1 MTPAHSGK
9 IRSGLRAFSEPK
21 VRVPV
26 AMILEDLRI
35 ERIPSVPEVL
45 VTLLKLCHKPQ
56 VEFEELARVIE
67 REPALSGKVL
77 HLAGTACYRQWAEV
91 TQIRR
96 LLVVLGL
103 NTVRRLA
110 LTSAVHQY
118 FSQLSPGHES
128 FTAALWFRSL
138 LCAHLARDLAR
149 LTGYPAEEEAYLAG
163 LLHRLGQLVLLAN
176 FPEPYQDILFMD
188 ETEARIEHVERDRFA
203 TTAAEVG
210 AELLRRWPTSP
221 FLADAVRYQ
230 NFPQSDLGES
240 PPLVKLLNLATR
252 LSRGTGANA
261 GALLP
266 PDLDDRLFGLNAT
279 LLAEVFHRARAEVL
293 ETARGFAIDLGVGPR
308 RDPSPAREEL
318 ADYTRN
324 LALLGGTGGM
334 RPACL
339 DTRAALER
347 IRRDLALV
355 FALDEVE
362 FFLCDT
368 TGERLLGQPSS
379 SRPACTGF
387 SLDWRRSASLLGR
400 ALREERPLSSFDS
413 DDETEAL
420 VDEQLRR
427 LLKTPGLLVLPL
439 IAEQVPLGAVVAGIP
454 SSRCLPLA
462 EWGTGLNLF
471 AGQLALLL
479 LQARETEA
487 ARDAEESAGRQWR
500 NLEVRKLLHEVNNP
514 LAVITNYLHVLG
526 LKLGEGG
533 PVKELAVLR
542 EELARV
548 GDLLARFKDLEQP
561 PAPGEERLE
570 LNRTITDLCAIFADG
585 LFQGKKIRAEFDRD
599 ESIPPLALSPGAL
612 RQVVMNLLKNAAEAL
627 PEGGRIHLATR
638 DRIHKNGALFVE
650 LRIGDNGPGL
660 PEQVL
665 NGLFTPVTSAKPGHA
680 GLGLSIVKQLLD
692 QLGAEISCASSPEAG
707 TRFQILLP
715 RTLSREASNHD

>member
-1 MTPAHSGK
+1 
-9 IRSGLRAFSEPK
+9 
-21 VRVPV
+21 
-26 AMILEDLRI
+26 MILEDLRI

-45 VTLLKLCHKPQ
+45 VTLLKLCHNPQ
-56 VEFEELARVIE
+56 VEFEELAQVIE
-67 REPALSGKVL
+67 REPALSAKIL

-103 NTVRRLA
+103 DTVRRLA

-118 FSQLSPGHES
+118 FNQLSPGHES
-128 FTAALWFRSL
+128 FTAALWFRCL
-138 LCAHLARDLAR
+138 LCAQLARDLAR

-188 ETEARIEHVERDRFA
+188 ETEARIEQVERERFA

-210 AELLRRWPTSP
+210 AGLLRQWPTP
-221 FLADAVRYQ
+221 PLLADAVRYQ

-252 LSRGTGANA
+252 LSRGTST
-261 GALLP
+261 GALPP
-266 PDLDDRLFGLNAT
+266 PDLDDQLFGLNAT

-293 ETARGFAIDLGVGPR
+293 ETARGFAIDLGAGPR

-318 ADYTRN
+318 ADYARN

-339 DTRAALER
+339 DSRAALER
-347 IRRDLALV
+347 IRQDLALV

-362 FFLCDT
+362 FFLCDAS
-368 TGERLLGQPSS
+368 GERLLGQPSP
-379 SRPACTGF
+379 SRPACAGF

-400 ALREERPLSSFDS
+400 ALREGRPLSSFDS
-413 DDETEAL
+413 SDGETEAL

-454 SSRCLPLA
+454 SPRRLPLA
-462 EWGTGLNLF
+462 EWCTGLGLF

-487 ARDAEESAGRQWR
+487 ARDTEETAGRQWR
-500 NLEVRKLLHEVNNP
+500 SLEVRMLLHEVNNP

-548 GDLLARFKDLEQP
+548 GDLLARFKDLEHP
-561 PAPGEERLE
+561 PAPGEQRLE
-570 LNRTITDLCAIFADG
+570 LNRTIADLCAIFADG

-599 ESIPPLALSPGAL
+599 ESIPTLALSPGAL
-612 RQVVMNLLKNAAEAL
+612 RQVVMNLVKNAAEAL

-638 DRIHKNGALFVE
+638 DRIHKNSALFVE

-660 PEQVL
+660 PERVL

-707 TRFQILLP
+707 TSFQILLP
-715 RTLSREASNHD
+715 RTLPREASSHD

>member
-1 MTPAHSGK
+1 
-9 IRSGLRAFSEPK
+9 
-21 VRVPV
+21 
-26 AMILEDLRI
+26 MILEDLRI

-45 VTLLKLCHKPQ
+45 VTLLNLCHKPQ

-67 REPALSGKVL
+67 QEPALSGKIL

-103 NTVRRLA
+103 DTVRRLA

-149 LTGYPAEEEAYLAG
+149 LTGYPTEDEAYLSG
-163 LLHRLGQLVLLAN
+163 LLHRLGQLVLLEN

-188 ETEARIEHVERDRFA
+188 ETEARIEQVERDLFA
-203 TTAAEVG
+203 TTG
-210 AELLRRWPTSP
+210 AEIGAGLLRQWPTSP
-221 FLADAVRYQ
+221 ILADAVRYQ
-230 NFPQSDLGES
+230 NYPQSDLGES
-240 PPLVKLLNLATR
+240 PHLVKLLNLATR
-252 LSRGTGANA
+252 LSRGTSAS
-261 GALLP
+261 ALP
-266 PDLDDRLFGLNAT
+266 STDLDDQLFGLNAT
-279 LLAEVFHRARAEVL
+279 LLAEVFHRAQAEVL
-293 ETARGFAIDLGVGPR
+293 ETARGFAIDRGASPR
-308 RDPSPAREEL
+308 QDPSPARLKL
-318 ADYTRN
+318 ADYARN
-324 LALLGGTGGM
+324 LALLGGTGGL
-334 RPACL
+334 RPTSL
-339 DTRAALER
+339 DSRAALER
-347 IRRDLALV
+347 IRQDLALV

-362 FFLCDT
+362 FFLCDAA
-368 TGERLLGQPSS
+368 GERLLGQPSPLH
-379 SRPACTGF
+379 PACTGF

-400 ALREERPLSSFDS
+400 SLREGRPLSSFDRG
-413 DDETEAL
+413 DGETEAL

-427 LLKTPGLLVLPL
+427 LLKAPGLLVLPL
-439 IAEQVPLGAVVAGIP
+439 IAEQIPLGAVVAGIP
-454 SSRCLPLA
+454 SQGRLPLA
-462 EWGTGLNLF
+462 EWGTGLTLF

-479 LQARETEA
+479 LQTRETEA
-487 ARDAEESAGRQWR
+487 TRDAEESAGRQR
-500 NLEVRKLLHEVNNP
+500 RSLEVHKLLHEVNNP

-533 PVKELAVLR
+533 PTRELTVLR

-548 GDLLARFKDLEQP
+548 GDLLARFKDLEHL
-561 PAPGEERLE
+561 PAPGEQRLE
-570 LNRTITDLCAIFADG
+570 LNRTIADLCAIFADG

-660 PEQVL
+660 SEQVL
-665 NGLFTPVTSAKPGHA
+665 NGLFTPVASAKPGHA

-692 QLGAEISCASSPEAG
+692 QLGAEISCASAAETG
-707 TRFQILLP
+707 TLFQILLP
-715 RTLSREASNHD
+715 RTLPREASTHD

>member
-1 MTPAHSGK
+1 
-9 IRSGLRAFSEPK
+9 
-21 VRVPV
+21 
-26 AMILEDLRI
+26 MILEDLRI

-45 VTLLKLCHKPQ
+45 VTLLKLCHKSQ
-56 VEFEELARVIE
+56 VEFDELARVIE
-67 REPALSGKVL
+67 QEPALSGKIL

-103 NTVRRLA
+103 DTVRRLA

-118 FSQLSPGHES
+118 FSQLSPGHER
-128 FTAALWFRSL
+128 FTSALWFRSL
-138 LCAHLARDLAR
+138 LCAHLARELAR
-149 LTGYPAEEEAYLAG
+149 LTGYPTEDEAYLAG
-163 LLHRLGQLVLLAN
+163 LLHRIGQLVLLEN

-188 ETEARIEHVERDRFA
+188 ESEARIEQVERERFG
-203 TTAAEVG
+203 TTSAEVG
-210 AELLRRWPTSP
+210 GGLLRQWPTSP

-230 NFPQSDLGES
+230 NFPQSALGES
-240 PPLVKLLNLATR
+240 PPLIKLLNLAAR
-252 LSRGTGANA
+252 LSRGTSA
-261 GALLP
+261 GALP
-266 PDLDDRLFGLNAT
+266 PTDLDDQLFGLNAT
-279 LLAEVFHRARAEVL
+279 LLAEVFHRIRAEVL
-293 ETARGFAIDLGVGPR
+293 ETARGFAVDLGAGTG
-308 RDPSPAREEL
+308 RDPSPARREL
-318 ADYTRN
+318 ADYARN
-324 LALLGGTGGM
+324 LALLGGTGGL
-334 RPACL
+334 RPMGF

-347 IRRDLALV
+347 IRQDLALV

-362 FFLCDT
+362 FFLCDAS
-368 TGERLLGQPSS
+368 GERLLGQPSP

-400 ALREERPLSSFDS
+400 ALREGRPLSSFDRG
-413 DDETEAL
+413 DGETEAL

-427 LLKTPGLLVLPL
+427 LLNTPGLLVLPL

-454 SSRCLPLA
+454 SQRRLPLA
-462 EWGTGLNLF
+462 EWSTGMGLF
-471 AGQLALLL
+471 AGQLAFLLR
-479 LQARETEA
+479 QARETEA
-487 ARDAEESAGRQWR
+487 AQNAEESAGRQWR

-570 LNRTITDLCAIFADG
+570 LNRTIADLCTIFADG
-585 LFQGKKIRAEFDRD
+585 LFQGKKLRAELDLD
-599 ESIPPLALSPGAL
+599 ESIPHLALSPGAL
-612 RQVVMNLLKNAAEAL
+612 RQVVMNLVKNAAEAL
-627 PEGGRIHLATR
+627 PEGGHIHLSTH

-660 PEQVL
+660 PERVL
-665 NGLFTPVTSAKPGHA
+665 SGLFTPVASDKPGHA

-692 QLGAEISCASSPEAG
+692 QLGAEISCASSPQAG

-715 RTLSREASNHD
+715 RNLVRETSNHD

>member
-1 MTPAHSGK
+1 
-9 IRSGLRAFSEPK
+9 
-21 VRVPV
+21 
-26 AMILEDLRI
+26 MILEDLRI

-67 REPALSGKVL
+67 QEPALSAKIL
-77 HLAGTACYRQWAEV
+77 HLAHTACYRPWAEV

-103 NTVRRLA
+103 DTVRRLA

-149 LTGYPAEEEAYLAG
+149 LTGYPTPEEAYLAG
-163 LLHRLGQLVLLAN
+163 LLHRLGQLVLLEN

-188 ETEARIEHVERDRFA
+188 ETEARIEQVERDRFA
-203 TTAAEVG
+203 TTGAEVG
-210 AELLRRWPTSP
+210 AELLRQWPTSP

-230 NFPQSDLGES
+230 NYPQSDLSES

-252 LSRGTGANA
+252 LSRGTGT
-261 GALLP
+261 GALP
-266 PDLDDRLFGLNAT
+266 PTDLDDQFFGLNAT
-279 LLAEVFHRARAEVL
+279 LLAEVFHRTRAEVL
-293 ETARGFAIDLGVGPR
+293 ETAQGFAIDLGTGTGR
-308 RDPSPAREEL
+308 EASPARREL
-318 ADYTRN
+318 ADYARN
-324 LALLGGTGGM
+324 LALLGGTGGLHSTG
-334 RPACL
+334 L

-362 FFLCDT
+362 FFLCDAS
-368 TGERLLGQPSS
+368 GERLLGQPSPAH
-379 SRPACTGF
+379 PACSGY
-387 SLDWRRSASLLGR
+387 SLDWQSSAGLLGR
-400 ALREERPLSSFDS
+400 ALREARPLSSFDRS
-413 DDETEAL
+413 SGETEAL

-427 LLKTPGLLVLPL
+427 LLKAPGLLVLPL
-439 IAEQVPLGAVVAGIP
+439 IAGDVPLGVAVAGIP
-454 SSRCLPLA
+454 SPRRLPLD
-462 EWGTGLNLF
+462 EWRTGLNLF

-479 LQARETEA
+479 LQVREAEAARETE
-487 ARDAEESAGRQWR
+487 ESVGRQQR

-526 LKLGEGG
+526 LKLGEDG

-570 LNRTITDLCAIFADG
+570 LNRTIADLCTIFADG
-585 LFQGKKIRAEFDRD
+585 LFQGKKIRAELDLD
-599 ESIPPLALSPGAL
+599 ESIPALALSPGAL
-612 RQVVMNLLKNAAEAL
+612 RQVVMNLVKNAAEAL
-627 PEGGRIHLATR
+627 PKGGRIDLATR

-660 PEQVL
+660 PEHVL
-665 NGLFTPVTSAKPGHA
+665 NELFTPVTSTKPGHA

-692 QLGAEISCASSPEAG
+692 QLGAEISCASGPTTG

-715 RTLSREASNHD
+715 RTLPREASAHA

>member
-1 MTPAHSGK
+1 
-9 IRSGLRAFSEPK
+9 
-21 VRVPV
+21 
-26 AMILEDLRI
+26 MILEDLRI

-67 REPALSGKVL
+67 REPALSGKIL
-77 HLAGTACYRQWAEV
+77 HLAGTAYYRQWAEV

-103 NTVRRLA
+103 DTVRRLA

-149 LTGYPAEEEAYLAG
+149 LTGYAAEEEAYLAG

-188 ETEARIEHVERDRFA
+188 EAEARIEHVERDRFA
-203 TTAAEVG
+203 TTAAELG
-210 AELLRRWPTSP
+210 AELLCRWPTSP

-240 PPLVKLLNLATR
+240 PPLVKVLNLATR
-252 LSRGTGANA
+252 LSRGTSTGP
-261 GALLP
+261 LLP

-279 LLAEVFHRARAEVL
+279 LLAEVIHRGRAEVL

-318 ADYTRN
+318 ADYTRK

-368 TGERLLGQPSS
+368 SGERLLGQPSP

-387 SLDWRRSASLLGR
+387 SLDWRPSASLLGR
-400 ALREERPLSSFDS
+400 SLREGRPLSSFDS
-413 DDETEAL
+413 SDGETEAL

-439 IAEQVPLGAVVAGIP
+439 IAEQVPLGVVVAGIP
-454 SSRCLPLA
+454 SSGRLPLA

-471 AGQLALLL
+471 AGQLAFLL

-514 LAVITNYLHVLG
+514 LAIITNYLHVLG

-533 PVKELAVLR
+533 PTRELAVLR

-561 PAPGEERLE
+561 PAPREERLE
-570 LNRTITDLCAIFADG
+570 LNRTIADLCAIFAEG

-599 ESIPPLALSPGAL
+599 ESIPLLALSPGAL

-638 DRIHKNGALFVE
+638 DRIHKNGDLFVE

-660 PEQVL
+660 PERVL
-665 NGLFTPVTSAKPGHA
+665 NGLFTPVASTKPGHA

-715 RTLSREASNHD
+715 RTLPREASAHD